1 MVRKVGKNSPWSQS
15 EGGQNNEASQQ
26 AGANQPAAAANQQVP
41 DVIQQAH
48 QDLEENPAIP
58 DAEQPAHGANQP
70 DHAANQP
77 TDNLNQPDQGENEEV
92 PEANQ
97 EDHGTKQLSQ
107 QVNQPN
113 PLTNQPYYANNQPQP
128 IMNQPT
134 VDQEVS
140 DADSDEIEVAKE
152 AIHAEGAGAEE
163 GACGGYSDQWLT
175 DLVTHE
181 LNKPDSESEA
191 SEQGTSKQEASK
203 QETRKQGT
211 SEQGTS
217 EMEKCEIIT
226 ISSDDTSSSDSDR
239 MAVSLPGSP
248 GSDRRIPRAQVAP
261 VLGPSEATYVRKPP
275 PPVQRST
282 AFQPN
287 QAVSH
292 RTPLPPTPR
301 TLAPPPNEV
310 VFGTK
315 PLPQV
320 PRSTAT
326 SPSNE
331 AVFEHKPLQEIP
343 ASPPMLTGS
352 PRSRG
357 FPSLK
362 QGASGTASLPGG
374 TQRSQEASETI
385 YGSGAVSLP
394 MSGNR
399 FPRGMGSSGTGS
411 LPSEFSEVGSLP
423 SRIPTTHE
431 SLIVRVLHPSPS
443 RRRGRGGV
451 DSSTAG
457 IEPELERPS
466 KAARMDRVTHGT
478 VPESRESLSRRAD
491 SGDTRTSAGG
501 IGSDRTSP
509 LASVV
514 RMNQKTLEEMYRAGS
529 IPKNVRF
536 LSGRPDSTGS
546 SSVSSGIGSEVSSS
560 SGIGSSR
567 GSSASCGQSH
577 TSSDFSSRSQTPS
590 SASSSRSHT
599 PSNTRPSTSASSWT
613 EWNNAEILK
622 ENFAVAK
629 TMDTLEREK
638 KLKTMMFAPEQE
650 REQREEEESRKLR
663 VELEQEEKLEE
674 TKRET
679 TDWERKQKAQDATEQ
694 EETEMETTERQQTE
708 REQKA
713 REQEGK

>member
-1 MVRKVGKNSPWSQS
+1 MVCKVGKNSPWRQR
-15 EGGQNNEASQQ
+15 EGGQNNEANQQ
-26 AGANQPAAAANQQVP
+26 AGANQPAAAANQRVP

-48 QDLEENPAIP
+48 QDLEANPAIP
-58 DAEQPAHGANQP
+58 DEEQPAHGANQP

-77 TDNLNQPDQGENEEV
+77 AANQNQPDQGENEEV
-92 PEANQ
+92 PETNQ

-134 VDQEVS
+134 VDQQVS

-152 AIHAEGAGAEE
+152 VIHAEGAGAEE
-163 GACGGYSDQWLT
+163 GACGRYSDQWLT

-191 SEQGTSKQEASK
+191 SEQETSKQEASK

-301 TLAPPPNEV
+301 SLAPPPN
-310 VFGTK
+310 K
-315 PLPQV
+315 
-320 PRSTAT
+320 A
-326 SPSNE
+326 
-331 AVFEHKPLQEIP
+331 A
-343 ASPPMLTGS
+343 
-352 PRSRG
+352 
-357 FPSLK
+357 
-362 QGASGTASLPGG
+362 
-374 TQRSQEASETI
+374 
-385 YGSGAVSLP
+385 SLP
-394 MSGNR
+394 MSGNP
-399 FPRGMGSSGTGS
+399 FSIGMGSSGTGS

-431 SLIVRVLHPSPS
+431 PLIVRVRHPSPS

-457 IEPELERPS
+457 IDPEFESPS
-466 KAARMDRVTHGT
+466 KAARMDRVTQGT
-478 VPESRESLSRRAD
+478 VPESPESLSRRVD

-514 RMNQKTLEEMYRAGS
+514 HMDQKTLEEMFRAGS

-546 SSVSSGIGSEVSSS
+546 SSVSSGISSEVSSS

-567 GSSASCGQSH
+567 GSSACCGQSH

-599 PSNTRPSTSASSWT
+599 PSNARPSTSASSWT

-629 TMDTLEREK
+629 TMDTLEQEK

-650 REQREEEESRKLR
+650 REQREEEENRKLR

-674 TKRET
+674 TKRNN
-679 TDWERKQKAQDATEQ
+679 R
-694 EETEMETTERQQTE
+694 
-708 REQKA
+708 
-713 REQEGK
+713 